1 MNAKSQQITRGASE
15 LKRALVACRYAFI
28 GVGAMSG
35 LINVLALSGSLF
47 MLQVY
52 DRVLPSRSI
61 PTLVGLTVLLAVLYA
76 FQGLIDM
83 LRGRVLVR
91 IGAALDERLSPR
103 AFDAVMRSPLK
114 LRVAGDGIQPLRD
127 LDSIRAFAS
136 GGGPMALFDLP
147 WMPLYVAIC
156 FLFHPLIGVAAL
168 IGAVVLTGMTLLSE
182 FLARAPGREAAI
194 AAGAR
199 NALGEAARRNAEV
212 LQALGMRGRI
222 AAVWAKANSDY
233 LRSQRAATDVTAGLG
248 AFSKVLRLG
257 IQSGVLALGAYLVIN
272 QQATGGIMIA
282 SSILVARALAP
293 VEIAIANAKAFVAAR
308 QGWRRLKDLLA
319 SFPVTPQPVALPRPS
334 QSLSVQN
341 LSVIPPEGRKA
352 VVQDAMFQLTA
363 GSAVGVIG
371 QSQSGK
377 SSLARALVGIWP
389 PVHGTVRLDGATL
402 DQWSSEELGQF
413 VGYLPQDVELFEGT
427 VAQNISRFEARI
439 DPAALIAAGKAAGVH
454 ELVLALPHGYE
465 TAVGGGGTAVSGGL
479 RQRIALA
486 RALYGDPFLV
496 VLDEPNSNL
505 DAEGEEALTRAIQGV
520 RARGAIAVVLAHRP
534 SALAAVD
541 HVLVMRQGRVHAFG
555 PKDEVLRK
563 VLRPRLAVPAA
574 SAAETSAA
582 ETGRSSA

>member
-1 MNAKSQQITRGASE
+1 VPLTANSPRTARSASE
-15 LKRALVACRYAFI
+15 LKLALVACRGAFI

-61 PTLVGLTVLLAVLYA
+61 PTLVGLIILLTVLYA
-76 FQGLIDM
+76 FQGLID
-83 LRGRVLVR
+83 LVRGRTLVR

-103 AFDAVMRSPLK
+103 AFDAIMRSPLK

-127 LDSIRAFAS
+127 LDNIRAFAS

-147 WMPLYVAIC
+147 WMPLYLGIC
-156 FLFHPLIGVAAL
+156 FLFHPLIGIAAL
-168 IGAVVLTGMTLLSE
+168 VGAIVLVGMTMLSE
-182 FLARAPGREAAI
+182 FLTRAPSRETAT
-194 AAGAR
+194 AAGTR
-199 NALGEAARRNAEV
+199 NALAEAARRNAEV

-222 AAVWAKANSDY
+222 GAIWAKANSDY
-233 LRSQRAATDVTAGLG
+233 LRSQRTASDVTGGLG
-248 AFSKVLRLG
+248 AFSKVLRLA

-272 QQATGGIMIA
+272 QQATGGVMIA

-293 VEIAIANAKAFVAAR
+293 VEIAIANARAFVAAR
-308 QGWRRLKDLLA
+308 QGWRRLNDLLA
-319 SFPVTPQPVALPRPS
+319 SFPVAAQPVALPRPS
-334 QSLSVQN
+334 QSLSVQ
-341 LSVIPPEGRKA
+341 SVSVVPPEARKV
-352 VVQDAMFQLTA
+352 VVQDTTFKLMA

-371 QSQSGK
+371 PSQSGK
-377 SSLARALVGIWP
+377 SSLARALAGIWP
-389 PVHGTVRLDGATL
+389 PAQGTVRLDGATL
-402 DQWSSEELGQF
+402 DQWSSEALGQF
-413 VGYLPQDVELFEGT
+413 VGYLPQDVELFDGT
-427 VAQNISRFEARI
+427 VAQNISRFEAEI

-454 ELVLALPHGYE
+454 ELVLALPQGYE

-505 DAEGEEALTRAIQGV
+505 DADGEEALTRAIQGI
-520 RARGAIAVVLAHRP
+520 RARGGIAVVLAHRP

-541 HVLVMRQGRVHAFG
+541 YVLVMRQGRVHAFG

-563 VLRPRLAVPAA
+563 VLRPRPAVPAA
-574 SAAETSAA
+574 SASEA
-582 ETGRSSA
+582 GRSPA